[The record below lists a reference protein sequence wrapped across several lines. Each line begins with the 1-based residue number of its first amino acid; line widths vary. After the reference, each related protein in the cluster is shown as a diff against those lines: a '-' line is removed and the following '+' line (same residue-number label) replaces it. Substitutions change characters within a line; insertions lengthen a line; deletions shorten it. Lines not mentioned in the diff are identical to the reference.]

1 MAKSKRSKPEASLP
15 DEKKKGEKHYAAEL
29 ERLQEELAHLQT
41 WVKATGQR
49 IVIIFEGRDAAG
61 KGGMI
66 RRITERMNPR
76 VFRVVALPTPSDRE
90 KSQVF
95 IQRYVTQLPAAGEI
109 LIFDRSW
116 YNRAGVERVMGFTP
130 EEKVQRFLELVPAL
144 RGDPDRGRHHAPQVL
159 PRRERGRAG
168 EALPPADRRPAAAV
182 EAESH
187 GSRIVPAL
195 VGLLQGL

>member
-1 MAKSKRSKPEASLP
+1 MAKNKRSRPEVSLP
-15 DEKKKGEKHYAAEL
+15 APDKKKGEKEYAAEL

-61 KGGMI
+61 KGGLI

-116 YNRAGVERVMGFTP
+116 YNRAGVERVMGFST
-130 EEKVQRFLELVPAL
+130 EEKVLRFLELVPRFESTL
-144 RGDPDRGRHHAPQVL
+144 
-159 PRRERGRAG
+159 
-168 EALPPADRRPAAAV
+168 V
-182 EAESH
+182 EAGITLRKYFLDVSEKEQEKRFLQ
-187 GSRIVPAL
+187 RIEDPL
-195 VGLLQGL
+195 RQWKLRPMD